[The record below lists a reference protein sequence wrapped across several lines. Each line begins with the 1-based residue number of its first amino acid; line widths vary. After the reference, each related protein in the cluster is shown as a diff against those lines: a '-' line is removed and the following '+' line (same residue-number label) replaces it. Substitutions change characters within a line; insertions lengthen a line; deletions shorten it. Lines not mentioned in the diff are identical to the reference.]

1 MKRTHLKATLAL
13 LIVATATSCYNLAPE
28 NLMGTHSSADIYKGD
43 GNVLNIDSL
52 VDYIRSIHLEHYTN
66 YSPST
71 WGLVETEYRYNGKH
85 TKRVRIDCDL
95 YRKPEMDYL
104 QIGNS
109 TDSLLHEWYE
119 YQQEREK
126 RAQHVYDVLV
136 NLCKSLSHEV
146 DVSNSSMWES
156 HHDGIDSIQYN
167 IALREYPQGDTLTR
181 WNGRR
186 GTSFSQ
192 APEIVRFYYD
202 DDLPTRYNGL
212 DPEKTAMLAT
222 KGFGTFFYTYTPDS
236 VPDET
241 HELINKK
248 EFAKLIKP
256 ILNQKGI
263 EKRDIYIRRDINCP
277 VGPEMGNYSYTRVG
291 YRTYNQLT
299 TDSETKG
306 TVYKLQSVE
315 QAEEVIHL
323 LNEVIWKYLDQ
334 HPHLFYSFHPDVTMP
349 RWGRYSSGSGYYEP
363 YFTMEQHTTIQ
374 EDCTILIHNYLTD
387 YYLLVLNTVGDLW
400 LPREWPF
407 MKSWENGQII
417 YEKKDKLSPFVQ
429 DEDKKLVTP
438 LDYVGFGASDQYT
451 LGHWTEFDKPQKKNK
466 K

>member
-1 MKRTHLKATLAL
+1 
-13 LIVATATSCYNLAPE
+13 
-28 NLMGTHSSADIYKGD
+28 
-43 GNVLNIDSL
+43 
-52 VDYIRSIHLEHYTN
+52 
-66 YSPST
+66 
-71 WGLVETEYRYNGKH
+71 
-85 TKRVRIDCDL
+85 
-95 YRKPEMDYL
+95 
-104 QIGNS
+104 
-109 TDSLLHEWYE
+109 
-119 YQQEREK
+119 
-126 RAQHVYDVLV
+126 
-136 NLCKSLSHEV
+136 
-146 DVSNSSMWES
+146 
-156 HHDGIDSIQYN
+156 
-167 IALREYPQGDTLTR
+167 
-181 WNGRR
+181 
-186 GTSFSQ
+186 
-192 APEIVRFYYD
+192 
-202 DDLPTRYNGL
+202 
-212 DPEKTAMLAT
+212 MLAT

-438 LDYVGFGASDQYT
+438 WDYVGFGASDQYT
-451 LGHWTEFDKPQKKNK
+451 LGHWTEFDKPQKKDK

>member
-146 DVSNSSMWES
+146 DASNSSMWES

-363 YFTMEQHTTIQ
+363 YFTMEQHTNSHT
-374 EDCTILIHNYLTD
+374 
-387 YYLLVLNTVGDLW
+387 
-400 LPREWPF
+400 
-407 MKSWENGQII
+407 
-417 YEKKDKLSPFVQ
+417 
-429 DEDKKLVTP
+429 
-438 LDYVGFGASDQYT
+438 
-451 LGHWTEFDKPQKKNK
+451 
-466 K
+466 